1 MLFRHIQT
9 RSLLEM
15 IVLTTTVA
23 FYLGPTTISL
33 ALCKTLHVGFNLMIL
48 LALSWVAIYLQHLL
62 ANSSEKDRRFVT
74 YHSPRIYR
82 D

>member
-15 IVLTTTVA
+15 KVLTTTVA
-23 FYLGPTTISL
+23 YYLGPTTISL

-48 LALSWVAIYLQHLL
+48 LAL
-62 ANSSEKDRRFVT
+62 
-74 YHSPRIYR
+74 
-82 D
+82 